1 MVSIRLENLI
11 SKLSKYNSAVI
22 IGVMT
27 LIVVISSIPLVY
39 LLVSLFS
46 IYSIEIFVISIVAPT
61 LMVPPT
67 LMVILKMSKYLK
79 TYKEHLEYEIQ
90 ENKKKDIL
98 LFEQAR
104 FAMMGEMLANISHQW
119 KQPLNTMGLA
129 VVSARTSGSSEQVVD
144 KTFSIVE
151 DNINY
156 LADTIDDFMSFFDKR
171 ASHELKSIDTT
182 IREIDPIVGHVR
194 VSKGIDLKFITRK
207 SDKHIEIVSSI
218 SQVLINLINNAADAF
233 SDEAKNREIKI
244 EFIVK
249 EKSLSIECCDNAS
262 GIDPLI
268 IDKIFDPY
276 FTTKEKSQGTGIG
289 LYMSKQIIQKIF
301 NAHIKVE
308 SQVNKT
314 CFYIDIPYSDKCVNI
329 EK

>member
-1 MVSIRLENLI
+1 MIDSRIEKI
-11 SKLSKYNSAVI
+11 TSKLSVYNSSVI
-22 IGVMT
+22 IGFVT
-27 LIVVISSIPLVY
+27 FVVVLSSIPLVY
-39 LLVSLFS
+39 LLMSTFS
-46 IYSIEIFVISIVAPT
+46 TYSTEIFVLSVATPA

-67 LMVILKMSKYLK
+67 LIVILKMSRYLK
-79 TYKEHLEYEIQ
+79 TYKEHLEYEVE

-129 VVSARTSGSSEQVVD
+129 VVSAKTSDMSAKEID
-144 KTFSIVE
+144 KTFTVIE
-151 DNINY
+151 ENISY
-156 LADTIDDFMSFFDKR
+156 LADTINDFMSFFDKR
-171 ASHELKSIDTT
+171 ASHELKCIDSL
-182 IREIDPIVGHVR
+182 IREIDSIVGHVR
-194 VSKGIDLKFITRK
+194 VKKGIDLKFINS

-233 SDEAKNREIKI
+233 SGEAKNQEIKI
-244 EFIVK
+244 EFIAK
-249 EKSLSIECCDNAS
+249 EKSLVIECCDNAS

-268 IDKIFDPY
+268 VDKIFDPY

-308 SQVNKT
+308 SQVGKT
-314 CFYIDIPYSDKCVNI
+314 CFYIDVPYSDKCVQL
-329 EK
+329 